1 MENKQK
7 KKEKIKLSKR
17 QKRIL
22 AISLSLVAL
31 TVIFVVLAICLKEK
45 NLPSLN
51 KENTEI
57 TEDGDLEELPAPII
71 DPNGSGLIGG
81 EEVTYEKIIPLVGN
95 TTITPEREVL
105 LESGIMKTIART
117 SYLIPLINENGS
129 YYTDEKGDLVCREV
143 KVRDYTGMRENLIII
158 ANSFADDG
166 YPIEPIWYAQRL
178 YFECYDQL
186 SGYATDD
193 LLDGLKKVILKSGN
207 TTEGVSFRAAEVLE
221 IRRADDC
228 RFVFKETLAPAQI
241 TICFSDVELGI
252 QLEWKDEYEKYCIY
266 DEWVEERGEREC
278 DRNLERTLHTIVCKL
293 AEKGAKEYD
302 LRLAQLIYSSYLAN
316 TKYTPEWLLILYD
329 AFEEGTPDY
338 VLLCENMRDIFG
350 EDMNGNKTIADYYDG
365 TSKYLGGEKR

>member
-1 MENKQK
+1 MENKEK
-7 KKEKIKLSKR
+7 KKEKTKLSKR
-17 QKRIL
+17 QKQVLIITASLIAFL
-22 AISLSLVAL
+22 AIVL
-31 TVIFVVLAICLKEK
+31 TAAICLKEN
-45 NLPSLN
+45 NLPSLD

-57 TEDGDLEELPAPII
+57 TEDENPEELPDPII
-71 DPNGSGLIGG
+71 DPNESGLIGG

-178 YFECYDQL
+178 YFVCYDQL

-221 IRRADDC
+221 IRRTDDC
-228 RFVFKETLAPAQI
+228 RFVFKETLAPAEI

-278 DRNLERTLHTIVCKL
+278 DRNLERALHTIVCKL

>member
-1 MENKQK
+1 MENKEK
-7 KKEKIKLSKR
+7 KKEKTKLSKR
-17 QKRIL
+17 QKQVLIITASLIAFL
-22 AISLSLVAL
+22 AIVL
-31 TVIFVVLAICLKEK
+31 TVAICLKEN
-45 NLPSLN
+45 NLPSLD

-57 TEDGDLEELPAPII
+57 TEDENPEELPDPII

-178 YFECYDQL
+178 YFMCYDQL

-221 IRRADDC
+221 IRRTDDC
-228 RFVFKETLAPAQI
+228 RFVFKETLAPAEI

-302 LRLAQLIYSSYLAN
+302 IRLAQLIYSSYLAN

>member
-31 TVIFVVLAICLKEK
+31 TVIYVVLAICLKEK

-57 TEDGDLEELPAPII
+57 TEDGDLEELPELII
-71 DPNGSGLIGG
+71 DPNGSGLVGG

-95 TTITPEREVL
+95 ATITPEREVL

-221 IRRADDC
+221 IRRTDDC
-228 RFVFKETLAPAQI
+228 RFVFKETLAPAEI
-241 TICFSDVELGI
+241 KICFSDVELGI
-252 QLEWKDEYEKYCIY
+252 QLDWKDEYEKYCIY

-293 AEKGAKEYD
+293 AKKGAKEYD
-302 LRLAQLIYSSYLAN
+302 IRLAQLIYSSYLAN

-365 TSKYLGGEKR
+365 ASKYLGGEKR

>member
-129 YYTDEKGDLVCREV
+129 YYTDEKGELVCREV
-143 KVRDYTGMRENLIII
+143 KVRDYTGMMENLIII

-186 SGYATDD
+186 SGYETND
-193 LLDGLKKVILKSGN
+193 LLGGLKMVFLKSGN
-207 TTEGVSFRAAEVLE
+207 TVEGVNFRASE
-221 IRRADDC
+221 IFALRRADEC
-228 RFVFKETLAPAQI
+228 RFVFQNVLAPADV
-241 TICFSDVELGI
+241 TPFFYDVELGI
-252 QLEWKDEYEKYCIY
+252 PFEWKAEFEEYCIY
-266 DEWVEERGEREC
+266 NEWIKHRGDSEYN
-278 DRNLERTLHTIVCKL
+278 RNLESYLHIIVCKM
-293 AEKGAKEYD
+293 AENGAKEYD
-302 LRLAQLIYSSYLAN
+302 IRLAQLIYTSYIADLKYSSD
-316 TKYTPEWLLILYD
+316 WLGIILEL
-329 AFEEGTPDY
+329 FENGTPDY
-338 VLLCENMRDIFG
+338 VILCETVYEVFG
-350 EDMNGNKTIADYYDG
+350 KDMNSNMIIANYYDG
-365 TSKYLGGEKR
+365 VSEFMGGSSE

>member
-1 MENKQK
+1 MKNKEK
-7 KKEKIKLSKR
+7 KKEKNKLSKR
-17 QKRIL
+17 QKQVLIITASLIAFL
-22 AISLSLVAL
+22 AIIL
-31 TVIFVVLAICLKEK
+31 TLAICLREN
-45 NLPSLN
+45 NLPSLD

-57 TEDGDLEELPAPII
+57 TEDENPEELPELII
-71 DPNGSGLIGG
+71 DPNGSGLVGG

-105 LESGIMKTIART
+105 LESGIMKTIAKT
-117 SYLIPLINENGS
+117 SYMIPLINENGS

-178 YFECYDQL
+178 YFVCYDQL

-207 TTEGVSFRAAEVLE
+207 TTEGVSFRAAEVLK
-221 IRRADDC
+221 IRRTDDC
-228 RFVFKETLAPAQI
+228 RFVFKETLAPAEI

-302 LRLAQLIYSSYLAN
+302 IRLAQLIYSSYLAN

>member
-57 TEDGDLEELPAPII
+57 TEDGDLEELPELII
-71 DPNGSGLIGG
+71 DPNGSGLVGG

-95 TTITPEREVL
+95 ATITPEREVL

-129 YYTDEKGDLVCREV
+129 YYTDGKGDLVCREV

-221 IRRADDC
+221 IRRTDDC
-228 RFVFKETLAPAQI
+228 RFVFKETLAPAEI

-302 LRLAQLIYSSYLAN
+302 IRLAQLIYSSYLAN

>member
-1 MENKQK
+1 MENKEK
-7 KKEKIKLSKR
+7 KKEKTKLSKR
-17 QKRIL
+17 QKHVLIITASLIAFL
-22 AISLSLVAL
+22 AIVL
-31 TVIFVVLAICLKEK
+31 TAAICLKEN
-45 NLPSLN
+45 NLPSLD

-57 TEDGDLEELPAPII
+57 TEDENPEELPDPII

-221 IRRADDC
+221 IRRTDDC
-228 RFVFKETLAPAQI
+228 RFVFKETLAPAEI

-278 DRNLERTLHTIVCKL
+278 DRNLERVLHTIVCKL

-302 LRLAQLIYSSYLAN
+302 IRLAQLIYSSYLAN

-365 TSKYLGGEKR
+365 ISKYLGGEKR

>member
-1 MENKQK
+1 MENKEK
-7 KKEKIKLSKR
+7 KKEKTKLSKR
-17 QKRIL
+17 QKQVLIITASLIAFL
-22 AISLSLVAL
+22 AIVL
-31 TVIFVVLAICLKEK
+31 TAAICLKEN
-45 NLPSLN
+45 NLPSLD

-57 TEDGDLEELPAPII
+57 TEDENPEELPDPII

-143 KVRDYTGMRENLIII
+143 KVRDYTGLRENLIII

-221 IRRADDC
+221 IRRTDDC
-228 RFVFKETLAPAQI
+228 RFVFKETLAPAEI

-266 DEWVEERGEREC
+266 DEWVEERGKREC

-302 LRLAQLIYSSYLAN
+302 IRLAQLIYSSYLAN

>member
-57 TEDGDLEELPAPII
+57 TEDGDLEELPELII
-71 DPNGSGLIGG
+71 DPNGSGLVGG

-95 TTITPEREVL
+95 ATITPEREVL

-129 YYTDEKGDLVCREV
+129 YYTDEKGEVVCREV

-207 TTEGVSFRAAEVLE
+207 TTEGVSFRAAEVLK
-221 IRRADDC
+221 IRRTDDC
-228 RFVFKETLAPAQI
+228 RFVFKETLAPAEI

-302 LRLAQLIYSSYLAN
+302 IRLAQLIYSSYLAN

>member
-1 MENKQK
+1 MENKEK
-7 KKEKIKLSKR
+7 KKEKNKLSKR
-17 QKRIL
+17 QKQVLIITASLIAFL
-22 AISLSLVAL
+22 AIILTVAL
-31 TVIFVVLAICLKEK
+31 CLKEN
-45 NLPSLN
+45 NLPSLD

-57 TEDGDLEELPAPII
+57 TGDENPEELPDPII

-178 YFECYDQL
+178 YFVCYDQL

-193 LLDGLKKVILKSGN
+193 LLEGLKRVFLKAGN
-207 TTEGVSFRAAEVLE
+207 TAEGVDFRASE
-221 IRRADDC
+221 IFALRRADEC
-228 RFVFKETLAPAQI
+228 RFVFQNVIPPAEIAPR
-241 TICFSDVELGI
+241 FYEVELKPST
-252 QLEWKDEYEKYCIY
+252 EWKAEYEKYCIY
-266 DEWVEERGEREC
+266 NEWIKHRGDSEYN
-278 DRNLERTLHTIVCKL
+278 RNLESYLHIIVCKMT
-293 AEKGAKEYD
+293 ENGAKEHD
-302 LRLAQLIYSSYLAN
+302 IRLAQLIYTSYLADIN
-316 TKYTPEWLLILYD
+316 YRSDWLGIILEL
-329 AFEEGTPDY
+329 FENGTPDY
-338 VLLCENMRDIFG
+338 VILCETVYEVFG
-350 EDMNGNKTIADYYDG
+350 KDMNSNMIIANYYDG
-365 TSKYLGGEKR
+365 VSEFMGGSSK

>member
-1 MENKQK
+1 MENKEK
-7 KKEKIKLSKR
+7 KKEKTKLSKR
-17 QKRIL
+17 QKQVLIITASLIAFL
-22 AISLSLVAL
+22 AIVL
-31 TVIFVVLAICLKEK
+31 TAAICLKEN
-45 NLPSLN
+45 NLPSLD

-57 TEDGDLEELPAPII
+57 TEDENPEELPDPII
-71 DPNGSGLIGG
+71 DPNESGLIGG

-129 YYTDEKGDLVCREV
+129 YYTDEKGELVCREV

-221 IRRADDC
+221 IRRTDDC
-228 RFVFKETLAPAQI
+228 RFVFKETLAPAEI

-266 DEWVEERGEREC
+266 DEWVEERSKREC

-302 LRLAQLIYSSYLAN
+302 IRLAQLIYSSYLAN

-329 AFEEGTPDY
+329 AFEEGIPDY